1 MKRIMSETGFDDPER
16 GFMRYFLLVLLALCA
31 APGAL
36 QAQTMVPKLDAA
48 GHKGD
53 LARAEKKRAEE
64 RFDSFDTN
72 KDGKLSLEEVTGRS
86 SYLTENF
93 DKLDRNKD
101 GFLSWEEFLG
111 HDRWPK

>member
-1 MKRIMSETGFDDPER
+1 
-16 GFMRYFLLVLLALCA
+16 MRYLLLMLLALCG

-36 QAQTMVPKLDAA
+36 QAQTMVPKLDAP

-53 LARAEKKRAEE
+53 LARAEKQRATE
-64 RFDSFDTN
+64 RFDAFDAN
-72 KDGKLSLEEVTGRS
+72 KDGKLSREEVANRS

-93 DKLDRNKD
+93 DKLDRDKD
-101 GFLSWEEFLG
+101 GLLNWEEFLG